1 MRVLI
6 TGAGGQLGQALLA
19 LPPRADTEWLPFTRA
34 QLDITDRQTVQR
46 LVAKYRPDVIINTA
60 AYTGVD
66 KAETDSEQAFTV
78 NAKGPEILAQVC
90 AEHQVALVQLSTD
103 FVFSG
108 SATQPYTEADTTG
121 PQSVYGR
128 SKLAG
133 EQAVLKS
140 PGVQALVLR
149 TSWLCSRYGDNFV
162 KTLLAKMQQGHAL
175 QVVNDQIG
183 SFTLADDLAG
193 WIVELLPL
201 LRQGKLPPLLHAAN
215 SGQCSWYDLA
225 VAIQKTAV
233 EQGVLQQ
240 PVAITPV
247 SSAAYSAGKT
257 LAPRPAYS
265 ALDNRLLSRYLFQT
279 PQSWQQALASCV
291 AGLHTSSDKHS

>member
-1 MRVLI
+1 MRALCPCV
-6 TGAGGQLGQALLA
+6 GASLGPAILA

-34 QLDITDRQTVQR
+34 QLDITDRRTVQR

-90 AEHQVALVQLSTD
+90 TEHQVALVQLSTD

-133 EQAVLKS
+133 EQAVDRKS
-140 PGVQALVLR
+140 
-149 TSWLCSRYGDNFV
+149 
-162 KTLLAKMQQGHAL
+162 
-175 QVVNDQIG
+175 
-183 SFTLADDLAG
+183 
-193 WIVELLPL
+193 
-201 LRQGKLPPLLHAAN
+201 
-215 SGQCSWYDLA
+215 
-225 VAIQKTAV
+225 
-233 EQGVLQQ
+233 
-240 PVAITPV
+240 
-247 SSAAYSAGKT
+247 
-257 LAPRPAYS
+257 
-265 ALDNRLLSRYLFQT
+265 
-279 PQSWQQALASCV
+279 
-291 AGLHTSSDKHS
+291 

>member
-133 EQAVLKS
+133 EQAVLTS

-149 TSWLCSRYGDNFV
+149 TSWLCSRYGHNFV
-162 KTLLAKMQQGHAL
+162 KTLLAKMQQGQAL

-193 WIVELLPL
+193 WIVALLPL
-201 LRQGKLPPLLHAAN
+201 LRQGKLPPLLHASN

-247 SSAAYSAGKT
+247 STDAYSVGKT

-279 PQSWQQALASCV
+279 PQSWQQALARCV

>member
-19 LPPRADTEWLPFTRA
+19 LPPRADLEWLPFTRA

-121 PQSVYGR
+121 PQSVYGCSKLAGEQAVLKSPGVQALVLRTSWLCSRYGDNFVKTRSEILAQVCAEHQVALLQLSTDFVFSGSATQPYTEADTTGPQSVYGR

-193 WIVELLPL
+193 WIVEL
-201 LRQGKLPPLLHAAN
+201 
-215 SGQCSWYDLA
+215 
-225 VAIQKTAV
+225 
-233 EQGVLQQ
+233 
-240 PVAITPV
+240 
-247 SSAAYSAGKT
+247 
-257 LAPRPAYS
+257 
-265 ALDNRLLSRYLFQT
+265 
-279 PQSWQQALASCV
+279 
-291 AGLHTSSDKHS
+291 

>member
-1 MRVLI
+1 MRVLM

-19 LPPRADTEWLPFTRA
+19 LPPRADTEWLLFTRA

-90 AEHQVALVQLSTD
+90 TEHQVALVQLSTD

-108 SATQPYTEADTTG
+108 TATQPYTEVDTTD

-133 EQAVLKS
+133 EQAVLTS

-162 KTLLAKMQQGHAL
+162 KTLLAKMQQGQHL

-247 SSAAYSAGKT
+247 STAAYSAGKT

-265 ALDNRLLSRYLFQT
+265 ALDNHLLSHYLPQP
-279 PQSWQQALASCV
+279 PQSWQQALARCV

>member
-1 MRVLI
+1 MRVFI

-19 LPPRADTEWLPFTRA
+19 LPARADIEWLPFTRA
-34 QLDITDRQTVQR
+34 QLDITDRHAVQR

-60 AYTGVD
+60 AYTAVD
-66 KAETDSEQAFTV
+66 KAEIDIEQAFAV
-78 NAKGPEILAQVC
+78 NARGPEILAQVC
-90 AEHQVALVQLSTD
+90 AEHQVALVQISTD
-103 FVFSG
+103 FVFAG
-108 SATQPYTEADTTG
+108 SATQPYTEADATD
-121 PQSVYGR
+121 PQSFYGR

-140 PGVQALVLR
+140 PGVQAMVLR
-149 TSWLCSRYGDNFV
+149 TSWLCSRYGHNFV
-162 KTLLAKMQQGHAL
+162 KILLTKMQQGHAL

-201 LRQGKLPPLLHAAN
+201 LRQGILPPLLHAAN
-215 SGQCSWYDLA
+215 SSQCSWYDLA
-225 VAIQKTAV
+225 LSIQNNAL
-233 EQGVLQQ
+233 EQGLLQQ

-247 SSAAYSAGKT
+247 STVAYSAGKT

-279 PQSWQQALASCV
+279 PQSWQQALARCV
-291 AGLHTSSDKHS
+291 AGLHSSSDKHS

>member
-19 LPPRADTEWLPFTRA
+19 LPARADVEWLPFTRV
-34 QLDITDRQTVQR
+34 QLDITDRQAVHHVVQ
-46 LVAKYRPDVIINTA
+46 KYRPDVLINTA
-60 AYTGVD
+60 AYTAVD
-66 KAETDSEQAFTV
+66 KAETDTEQAFAV

-90 AEHQVALVQLSTD
+90 AEYQIALVHISTD

-108 SATQPYTEADTTG
+108 AATQLYTEADTTD

-133 EQAVLKS
+133 EQAILKS

-149 TSWLCSRYGDNFV
+149 TSWLCSRYGNNFV
-162 KTLLAKMQQGHAL
+162 KTLLTKMQQGQAL
-175 QVVNDQIG
+175 QVVNDQVG

-201 LRQGKLPPLLHAAN
+201 LRQGTLPPLLHAAN
-215 SGQCSWYDLA
+215 SSQCSWYDLA
-225 VAIQKTAV
+225 LSIQNNAL
-233 EQGVLQQ
+233 EQGLLQQ

-247 SSAAYSAGKT
+247 STVAYSAGKH
-257 LAPRPAYS
+257 LAPRPVYS
-265 ALDNRLLSRYLFQT
+265 ALDNSLLNHYVSQP
-279 PQSWQQALASCV
+279 PQPWQQALARCV
-291 AGLHTSSDKHS
+291 ASLTMSSDTFS